1 MFIQLKAKL
10 IIHPFYALPATWL
23 AALGIQSPSQWRH
36 VVAQREL
43 KIDHTC
49 FDQCMSA
56 SISRLN
62 HTHWFFCSSD
72 SPFVSFLNPTS
83 HSTPHSEKKPNKNN
97 LWISLIDFFC
107 VYILSELFQ
116 NFKKKTFSMLQSAC
130 WILWC
135 ALCVLLSPLF
145 THMNA
150 LSARWMSCA
159 LSILCGR

>member
-1 MFIQLKAKL
+1 MFIPLKAKL

-83 HSTPHSEKKPNKNN
+83 HSTPHSEKNPNKNN

-107 VYILSELFQ
+107 VYLLSELFQ
-116 NFKKKTFSMLQSAC
+116 NFKKKNILNAAVSMLNTVV
-130 WILWC
+130 C
-135 ALCVLLSPLF
+135 ALCSAKSTVYSYECVVCSLNVLCSEY
-145 THMNA
+145 TV
-150 LSARWMSCA
+150 W
-159 LSILCGR
+159 